1 MLSVVM
7 LKYKDKDTSML
18 NVRKLSV
25 YMMTR
30 FTKEFIMLSVVMPN
44 VVEPVSVAIPFKIE
58 RAEQLEK
65 LNFLCPSP
73 MIRLN
78 KLERL
83 LPDMALLPCV

>member
-1 MLSVVM
+1 
-7 LKYKDKDTSML
+7 ML

-44 VVEPVSVAIPFKIE
+44 VVAPVSVAIPFKIE
-58 RAEQLEK
+58 RVEQLEK
-65 LNFLCPSP
+65 LNFLSPSP
-73 MIRLN
+73 MLRLN

-83 LPDMALLPCV
+83 LPDMALQPSV